1 MASTLYAPQRVNY
14 KPTMPA
20 GLPAS
25 IDPRKVLL
33 ESLKK
38 LGDKKTTGIMNESPA
53 SVMGALTNPKDVGS
67 GMKGSVLGGLEARA
81 RMMGGN

>member
-38 LGDKKTTGIMNESPA
+38 LGDKKTTAIMNESPA
-53 SVMGALTNPKDVGS
+53 SVMGALTNPGDVGS
-67 GMKGSVLGGLEARA
+67 GMKGSVLGGVDTRA
-81 RMMGGN
+81 KMMGGN

>member
-1 MASTLYAPQRVNY
+1 
-14 KPTMPA
+14 MPA

>member
-1 MASTLYAPQRVNY
+1 
-14 KPTMPA
+14 MPA

-38 LGDKKTTGIMNESPA
+38 LMDKKQQGIMNQDPA
-53 SVMGALTNPKDVGS
+53 AVMGAITNPGDVGS
-67 GMKGSVLGGLEARA
+67 GMKGNILGGVETRA
-81 RMMGGN
+81 RMMGGQ